1 MSQDRTK
8 TPSPVPQTCPD
19 FIADALRRMKR
30 DDELVTRPA
39 RRTLKQMLPGYE
51 RQPILRLAPHVAYD
65 APCLFCDS
73 WTCPGNCQQFAPA
86 SATEMAVAS

>member
-1 MSQDRTK
+1 MATRTLAL
-8 TPSPVPQTCPD
+8 PD
-19 FIADALRRMKR
+19 IADALRRMKR

-65 APCLFCDS
+65 PAP
-73 WTCPGNCQQFAPA
+73 TT
-86 SATEMAVAS
+86 ATVKRVA